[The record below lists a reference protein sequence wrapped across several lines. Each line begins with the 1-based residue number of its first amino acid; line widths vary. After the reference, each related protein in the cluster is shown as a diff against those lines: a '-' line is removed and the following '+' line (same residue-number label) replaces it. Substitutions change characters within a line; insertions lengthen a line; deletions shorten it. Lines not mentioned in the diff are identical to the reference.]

1 MNNIEKVKRQL
12 AKPITIK
19 IKNEEGQED
28 EFLFKRLNIEQ
39 QAIMMELGKRIQ
51 SRELI
56 KINGKEIPDLAKEDM
71 IEMGEL
77 IFDVVKNSMPE
88 LDEKIARDF
97 ASDNF
102 EQLSNALIDLM
113 PKDSGNADAIKK
125 RREMI
130 QNAKSEA
137 KSD

>member
-19 IKNEEGQED
+19 IKNEDGQED

-39 QAIMMELGKRIQ
+39 QAIMMELSKRIQ
-51 SRELI
+51 SRE
-56 KINGKEIPDLAKEDM
+56 KVKVDGKEVPDLLKEDM

-77 IFDVVKNSMPE
+77 ILDVVKNSMPD
-88 LDEKIARDF
+88 LDENVAREF

-102 EQLSNALIDLM
+102 DQLSGALVDLM
-113 PKDSGNADAIKK
+113 PKGSGDSDLIKK
-125 RREMI
+125 AREARK
-130 QNAKSEA
+130 NG
-137 KSD
+137 